1 MKIYYLLACCLLLHP
16 TLSNQYND
24 RRNVIPA
31 SPTGTIRGMTAS
43 NTPCNQEMMLAYGLE
58 GHSNSQGNVHA
69 YCPNVK
75 DNCCNAD
82 DADRSMRYWL
92 SEGERKLEAYYEAYL
107 YSLKYVLG
115 FAAEVSK
122 LAKDLDEEEQS
133 SDCRDAA
140 RDYKKMNWNPEIVK
154 EIFSSF
160 VEALEAMGS
169 LRKGFYCILCDVTTQ
184 AKLKDY
190 MAITNVVYG
199 DRIYFNKDF
208 CQELV
213 DSTIRAAY
221 YQVYYLKRYLQ
232 NATKLMSCK
241 TGNREIP
248 EYEISYWTR
257 KKVELCYQF
266 KNKHMFFYCEDYCE
280 NFHLTR
286 GSHVLDG
293 NVKQLTDFVEYFKEN
308 RGKAFFDSSNNFLL
322 GSLGYVE
329 EFIFDNID
337 RPGDDLVFM
346 RATTTIV
353 QLDKFQTDVLYSGG
367 FNPFDSTENSV
378 YPLIL
383 ASQNILQAALASV
396 LAALVLRI

>member
-1 MKIYYLLACCLLLHP
+1 
-16 TLSNQYND
+16 
-24 RRNVIPA
+24 
-31 SPTGTIRGMTAS
+31 MTAS

-69 YCPNVK
+69 YCPSVK
-75 DNCCNAD
+75 DNCCTND
-82 DADRSMRYWL
+82 DAEVSMRYWL

-107 YSLKYVLG
+107 YSLKYLLG
-115 FAAEVSK
+115 FAQEIEK
-122 LAKDLDEEEQS
+122 LAKNLDEEDQPSE
-133 SDCRDAA
+133 CREAA

-154 EIFSSF
+154 EVFRAF

-184 AKLKDY
+184 ARLKDY

-199 DRIYFNKDF
+199 DRIYFSKDF
-208 CQELV
+208 CQEMV
-213 DSTIRAAY
+213 DHTIRAAY
-221 YQVYYLKRYLQ
+221 YQVYYLKRYLE
-232 NATKLMSCK
+232 NATKLISCK
-241 TGNREIP
+241 TGNRDVP
-248 EYEISYWTR
+248 EYEVSFWTR

-266 KNKHMFFYCEDYCE
+266 KNKQMFFYCEDYCE

-293 NVKQLTDFVEYFKEN
+293 NVKQLTSFVEYFKTN
-308 RGKAFFDSSNNFLL
+308 RSKAFFDSGNNFLL

-329 EFIFDNID
+329 EFIFDNVD

-346 RATTTIV
+346 RATTSVV

-367 FNPFDSTENSV
+367 FNPFDSTEHSL

-383 ASQNILQAALASV
+383 ASEKVLTALFACILFALTY
-396 LAALVLRI
+396 RF